1 MLIRE
6 PQGWEIPEREA
17 TPEAVYWNRRQILS
31 AAGLLSVPSLA
42 GQVKPLYPAAKN
54 EEFNVPADPLTPE
67 WAATGYNNYYEFDP
81 YDKQNVQKVVGKFVT
96 SPWTIKV
103 TGLVKEPQ
111 TYDLDA
117 LLKKF
122 PLQER
127 VYRFRCVERWA
138 MVVPWSGFPLA
149 SFIKMVEP
157 KAEAKFVRFLTAS
170 RPNEMPGMKQAPYPW
185 PYFEGLRMD
194 EAMHPLT
201 LLATGLYGKPMPKQN
216 GAPIRIVTPW
226 KYGYKSP
233 KSIVQIE
240 FTAKEPP
247 TFWNRLQSAEYGFYS
262 NVEPKKP
269 HPRWSQAMEQM
280 IPTME
285 RRPTQQYNG
294 YEKFVAGLYNGK
306 EF

>member
-1 MLIRE
+1 MLIRK
-6 PQGWEIPEREA
+6 PKGWEIPEREA
-17 TPEAVYWNRRQILS
+17 TPEAVYWNRRQILQ
-31 AAGLLSVPSLA
+31 AAGLMAAPSLA
-42 GQVKPLYPAAKN
+42 GQTKPLYPAAKN
-54 EEFNVPADPLTPE
+54 EEFTVPAAPLTPD
-67 WAATGYNNYYEFDP
+67 WAAAGYNNYYEFDP
-81 YDKQNVQKVVGKFVT
+81 NNKEIVKDLVGKFVI
-96 SPWTIKV
+96 SPWQIQV
-103 TGLVKEPQ
+103 SGLVKEPKI
-111 TYDLDA
+111 YDLED
-117 LLKKF
+117 LLKQL

-138 MVVPWSGFPLA
+138 MVVPWTGFPLA
-149 SFIKMVEP
+149 SLIKLLEP
-157 KAEAKFVRFLTAS
+157 KPNAKFVKFLTVS
-170 RPNEMPGMKQAPYPW
+170 RPNEMPGMKKAPYPW

-201 LLATGLYGKPMPKQN
+201 LMVTGLYGKPVPKQN
-216 GAPIRIVTPW
+216 GAPVRLIVPW

-233 KSIVQIE
+233 KSIAKIE
-240 FTAKEPP
+240 FTDKEPP

-269 HPRWSQAMEQM
+269 HPRWSQAYEQM

-285 RRPTQQYNG
+285 RRPTLQYNG

>member
-1 MLIRE
+1 MLIRK

-17 TPEAVYWNRRQILS
+17 TPEEVYWNRRQILQ
-31 AAGLLSVPSLA
+31 AAGLMAAPSLA
-42 GQVKPLYPAAKN
+42 GQTKPLYPAPKN
-54 EEFNVPADPLTPE
+54 EEFTVPAAPLTPD
-67 WAATGYNNYYEFDP
+67 WAAAGYNNYYEFDP
-81 YDKQNVQKVVGKFVT
+81 YGKETVKDLVGKFVI
-96 SPWTIKV
+96 SPWQIQV
-103 TGLVKEPQ
+103 SGLGKEPQ
-111 TYDLDA
+111 TYDLDD
-117 LLKKF
+117 LLKKL

-138 MVVPWSGFPLA
+138 MVVPWTGFPLA
-149 SFIKMVEP
+149 SLIKLLEP
-157 KAEAKFVRFLTAS
+157 KPNTKFVKFLTVS
-170 RPNEMPGMKQAPYPW
+170 RPNEMPGMKKAPYPW

-201 LLATGLYGKPMPKQN
+201 MMVTGLYGKPVPKQN
-216 GAPIRIVTPW
+216 GAPVRLIVPW
-226 KYGYKSP
+226 KYGYKSI
-233 KSIVQIE
+233 KSIAKIE
-240 FTAKEPP
+240 FTDKEPP

-269 HPRWSQAMEQM
+269 HPRWSQAYEQM

-285 RRPTQQYNG
+285 RRPTLQYNG

>member
-1 MLIRE
+1 MLIRKPE
-6 PQGWEIPEREA
+6 GWELPEREA
-17 TPEAVYWNRRQILS
+17 TPETMYWNRRQILQ
-31 AAGLLSVPSLA
+31 AAGLMAVPSLA
-42 GQVKPLYPAAKN
+42 GQPKPLYPAEKN
-54 EEFNVPADPLTPE
+54 EEFTVPAAPLTPD
-67 WAATGYNNYYEFDP
+67 WAAAGYNNYYEFDP
-81 YDKQNVQKVVGKFVT
+81 NNKEIVKDLVGKFVI
-96 SPWTIKV
+96 SPWQIQV
-103 TGLVKEPQ
+103 SGLVKEPKI
-111 TYDLDA
+111 YDLDD
-117 LLKKF
+117 LLKQL

-138 MVVPWSGFPLA
+138 MVVPWTGFPLA
-149 SFIKMVEP
+149 SLIKLLEP
-157 KAEAKFVRFLTAS
+157 KPNAKFVKFLTVS
-170 RPNEMPGMKQAPYPW
+170 RPNEMPGMKKAPYPW

-201 LLATGLYGKPMPKQN
+201 LMVTGLYGKPVPKQN
-216 GAPIRIVTPW
+216 GAPVRLIVPW

-233 KSIVQIE
+233 KSIAKIE
-240 FTAKEPP
+240 FTDKEPP

-269 HPRWSQAMEQM
+269 HPRWSQAYEQM

-285 RRPTQQYNG
+285 RRPTLQYNG

>member
-1 MLIRE
+1 MLIRKPE
-6 PQGWEIPEREA
+6 GWEIPERDA
-17 TPEAVYWNRRQILS
+17 TPETIYWNRRQILQ
-31 AAGLLSVPSLA
+31 AAGLMAVPSLA
-42 GQVKPLYPAAKN
+42 GQPKPLYPAAKN
-54 EEFNVPADPLTPE
+54 EEFTVPAAPLTPD
-67 WAATGYNNYYEFDP
+67 WAAAGYNNYYEFDP
-81 YDKQNVQKVVGKFVT
+81 NNKEIVKDLVGKFVI
-96 SPWTIKV
+96 SPWQIQV
-103 TGLVKEPQ
+103 SGLVKEPKI
-111 TYDLDA
+111 YDLDD
-117 LLKKF
+117 LLKQL

-138 MVVPWSGFPLA
+138 MVVPWTGFPLA
-149 SFIKMVEP
+149 SLIKLLEP
-157 KAEAKFVRFLTAS
+157 KPNAKFVKFLTVS
-170 RPNEMPGMKQAPYPW
+170 RPNEMPGMKKAPYPW

-201 LLATGLYGKPMPKQN
+201 LMVTGLYGKPVPKQN
-216 GAPIRIVTPW
+216 GAPVRLIVPW

-233 KSIVQIE
+233 KSIAKIE
-240 FTAKEPP
+240 FTDKEPP

-269 HPRWSQAMEQM
+269 HPRWSQAYEQM

-285 RRPTQQYNG
+285 RRPTLQYNG

>member
-1 MLIRE
+1 MLIRKPE
-6 PQGWEIPEREA
+6 GWELPEREA
-17 TPEAVYWNRRQILS
+17 TPETMYWNRRQILQ
-31 AAGLLSVPSLA
+31 AAGLMAVPSLA
-42 GQVKPLYPAAKN
+42 GQPKPLYPAAKN
-54 EEFNVPADPLTPE
+54 EEFTVPAAPLTPD
-67 WAATGYNNYYEFDP
+67 WAAAGYNNYYEFDP
-81 YDKQNVQKVVGKFVT
+81 NNKEIVKDLVGKFVI
-96 SPWTIKV
+96 SPWQIQV
-103 TGLVKEPQ
+103 SGLVKEPKV
-111 TYDLDA
+111 YDLED
-117 LLKKF
+117 LLKQL

-138 MVVPWSGFPLA
+138 MVVPWTGFPLA
-149 SFIKMVEP
+149 SLIKLLEP
-157 KAEAKFVRFLTAS
+157 KPNAKFVKFLTVS
-170 RPNEMPGMKQAPYPW
+170 RPNEMPGMKKAPYPW

-201 LLATGLYGKPMPKQN
+201 LMVTGLYGKPVPKQN
-216 GAPIRIVTPW
+216 GAPVRLIVPW

-233 KSIVQIE
+233 KSIAKIE
-240 FTAKEPP
+240 FTDKEPP

-269 HPRWSQAMEQM
+269 HPRWSQAYEQM

-285 RRPTQQYNG
+285 RRPTLQYNG